1 MLVNNAGI
9 MQIGRFIDEDDLTA
23 RRMIDINLHGVILGM
38 KLALERMIPRN
49 RGHII
54 NISSQAGKYGAPGGA
69 TYSATKHAVVGLTEA
84 VRGELRL
91 MGANVDLSYVMPF
104 AVKTELGA
112 GLGDA
117 RGMKHLEP
125 REVADRIVE
134 ALQYR
139 IVEVWVPKSASRNQV
154 LAAVLPRSISEG
166 FARAL
171 KADRVLAGADF
182 ESRRNYELRASRS
195 EPGLEGPPPQPQL
208 GGATTAAAPAPVAS
222 GTGLYEAAVEV
233 EAEAEQPGPC
243 RPRWLGRAAA
253 RRRRLGASG
262 EHSRRRRR
270 ACAGPTVRVS
280 HSAISSPISGPWSS
294 CRKWLAFSIVRGRS
308 RPIASAK
315 RSPVASGI
323 TGSESAHSISVG
335 RRSSRSASST
345 RCPASAPGASGVRRQ
360 HQRKRPRPR
369 LRGGVGIGRF
379 VGRDHLV
386 AGVGLAGAPHEHPH
400 GQVLGALRRSRETR
414 STRRSS
420 SGAR

>member
-1 MLVNNAGI
+1 MAKEPRILAGETAAITGAARGIGRATAEALLAQGMKVAIGDVDYEAAAKTASELGASTIALPLDVTERSAFSEFLDGAEQQLGPIDVLVNNAGI

-91 MGANVDLSYVMPF
+91 MGAQVDLSYVMPF

-139 IVEVWVPKSASRNQV
+139 IVEVWVPKSASRNQL

-171 KADRVLAGADF
+171 KADKVLAGADF

-195 EPGLEGPPPQPQL
+195 EPGLEGPPPQSQI
-208 GGATTAAAPAPVAS
+208 GGSATAAPPAPVAS
-222 GTGLYEAAVEV
+222 GTGPYEAAVEV
-233 EAEAEQPGPC
+233 EAEAEQPG
-243 RPRWLGRAAA
+243 L
-253 RRRRLGASG
+253 
-262 EHSRRRRR
+262 
-270 ACAGPTVRVS
+270 AGPG
-280 HSAISSPISGPWSS
+280 GP
-294 CRKWLAFSIVRGRS
+294 VEQ
-308 RPIASAK
+308 P
-315 RSPVASGI
+315 PV
-323 TGSESAHSISVG
+323 
-335 RRSSRSASST
+335 
-345 RCPASAPGASGVRRQ
+345 
-360 HQRKRPRPR
+360 
-369 LRGGVGIGRF
+369 GGG
-379 VGRDHLV
+379 
-386 AGVGLAGAPHEHPH
+386 
-400 GQVLGALRRSRETR
+400 
-414 STRRSS
+414 
-420 SGAR
+420 